1 MAVVGESLPDLH
13 IELDVERSRGP
24 VVLGCLRLPA
34 QPADVGRARQF
45 ARMVLELSEAEPEPI
60 ADAELITS
68 ELITNVVVHDDWDV
82 EPFAL
87 VALAREGATLRLE
100 VHDSYAYMGELKTPD
115 ETSEDGR
122 GLGIVAELAERWG
135 MDETPDGKCVWAE
148 LAAWPLLQHRRE
160 S

>member
-1 MAVVGESLPDLH
+1 MAIVGESLPDLH
-13 IELDVERSRGP
+13 VELDVERSRGP

-34 QPADVGRARQF
+34 LPACVGRARRF
-45 ARMVLELSEAEPEPI
+45 ARMVLELSEAEPGPI
-60 ADAELITS
+60 AEVEVIAS
-68 ELITNVVVHDDWDV
+68 ELMTNVVVHDDWDL

-87 VALAREGATLRLE
+87 VVLARKGAMLRLE

-122 GLGIVAELAERWG
+122 GLTIVAELAERWG

-148 LAAWPLLQHRRE
+148 LTAWPVLQDRRE